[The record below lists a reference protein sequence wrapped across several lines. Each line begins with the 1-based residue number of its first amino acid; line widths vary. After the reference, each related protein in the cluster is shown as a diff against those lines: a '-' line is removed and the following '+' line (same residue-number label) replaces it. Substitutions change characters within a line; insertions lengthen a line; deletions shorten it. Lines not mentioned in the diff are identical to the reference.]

1 MALLLLFQSL
11 LEFLNELFEATQT
24 LYFRLVLFR
33 QLLHELRAQPV
44 VGNHRFDDIVQGF
57 KVLKMEPECSV
68 EAVVVL
74 FVFDKNGARQGV
86 EIIHVTKG
94 QPLLHRLEQIQQ
106 LAGCHRHAGVLQHM
120 EEVDEHGLSALLGD
134 A

>member
-1 MALLLLFQSL
+1 MTLLLLFQSL

-24 LYFRLVLFR
+24 LYFRLVLLR

-68 EAVVVL
+68 EAVIVL

-106 LAGCHRHAGVLQHM
+106 LAGRHRHAGVLQHM

>member
-44 VGNHRFDDIVQGF
+44 VGNHRFDDIVQRF

-68 EAVVVL
+68 EAVIVL

>member
-1 MALLLLFQSL
+1 MTLLLLFQSL

-24 LYFRLVLFR
+24 LYFRLVLLR

-68 EAVVVL
+68 EAVIVL